1 MNFIVPHENLSG
13 RSFVLYPLKEI
24 LPNWKHPKT
33 NVSVD
38 HFIQNLSEDE
48 KNSILKVEKY

>member
-1 MNFIVPHENLSG
+1 MHEMISKLQNICTNISEKSG
-13 RSFVLYPLKEI
+13 L
-24 LPNWKHPKT
+24 KT
-33 NVSVD
+33 NVSID